1 MMEDLINRLGVSFM
15 GVLASWGLMDIS
27 LILASIASIV
37 TIVHAA
43 LGIKKLIDEQKKGK
57 SD

>member
-1 MMEDLINRLGVSFM
+1 MEDLTNRLGVSFM

>member
-1 MMEDLINRLGVSFM
+1 MEDLLNRLTVSFL

-27 LILASIASIV
+27 LILASVASV
-37 TIVHAA
+37 GTIVHTI

>member
-1 MMEDLINRLGVSFM
+1 MEDLVNRLSVSFF
-15 GVLASWGLMDIS
+15 GVLASWGLMDVS
-27 LILASIASIV
+27 LILASIASV
-37 TIVHAA
+37 GTIVHTI

>member
-1 MMEDLINRLGVSFM
+1 MEDLFNRSGVSFM

>member
-1 MMEDLINRLGVSFM
+1 MEDLINRISISLLGVVAAWGFM
-15 GVLASWGLMDIS
+15 EIS
-27 LILASIASIV
+27 LILASIASIG
-37 TIVHAA
+37 TIIHTA

>member
-1 MMEDLINRLGVSFM
+1 MEDLVNRLTVSFL

-27 LILASIASIV
+27 LILACIASIG
-37 TIVHAA
+37 TIVHTA
-43 LGIKKLIDEQKKGK
+43 LGIKKLINEQKKRK

>member
-1 MMEDLINRLGVSFM
+1 M

>member
-1 MMEDLINRLGVSFM
+1 MEDLINRLGVSFM

>member
-1 MMEDLINRLGVSFM
+1 MEDLVNRLTVSFL

-27 LILASIASIV
+27 LILACIASV
-37 TIVHAA
+37 GTIIHTA
-43 LGIKKLIDEQKKGK
+43 LGIKKLIDEQKKRK

>member
-1 MMEDLINRLGVSFM
+1 MEDLTNRLGLSFM

>member
-1 MMEDLINRLGVSFM
+1 MEDLANRLSVSFF
-15 GVLASWGLMDIS
+15 GVLASWGLMDVS
-27 LILASIASIV
+27 LILASVASIG
-37 TIVHAA
+37 TIVHTI

>member
-1 MMEDLINRLGVSFM
+1 MEDLINRLTVSFL

-27 LILASIASIV
+27 LILASIASIG
-37 TIVHAA
+37 TIVHTI